1 MLPTDI
7 NKDVADTAS
16 VYENN
21 LTGLQNKAKQDQKT
35 GGLPEALVELLALND
50 VKKKTDAAK
59 RQIQLDMAQAKGQ
72 PSSIAE
78 QLKKGVIDQA
88 ISDKVKGVA
97 GVLQKQAKD
106 RNKYMNNLVN
116 KGAKNATQFARPTL
130 PFVQQ
135 KPGPKVGSR
144 RMPQQM
150 PTQYAAMGGGI
161 ARMPRHNLTNMA
173 DGGIVGF
180 KEGTDSNWL
189 SNIAEK
195 FSMPTSTTLDLL
207 VDNLSQLPGDLKE
220 KVISLANKVK
230 TKTNKVK
237 TNTLESLENRSN
249 KVNQTVSDLFN
260 RGKGI
265 VSPLITSGIETGKDL
280 VSSGIETG
288 KEIAPKVVPAIKN
301 FANREV
307 EGAKD
312 FIFGG
317 EYSSPDPAVLG
328 GGNQYVNAAANQGL
342 ANLRSDLSSAKQ
354 NIDDL
359 QGGIANA
366 DKRIAQNEALSDRFF
381 SEAYD
386 AENYLEGFDGVKK
399 LIPGTEQDLVDRNTA
414 IMNYGDEQYKAARN
428 ARRKFIEDKKQFE
441 GELGGAE
448 EAYRDTASEV
458 MFMQDM
464 ARKARMGD
472 PEAIAYMNQQGKA
485 NIQQGLAGIYG
496 NQDVNPSMMK
506 MVEAQQFP
514 SMQRNVDTDAIQ
526 AAAES
531 DFIPQTTTY
540 PTTSL
545 ANRANN
551 LFSGIAS
558 NLSGITDIE
567 GRRASGKLSQAKK
580 QLLEINPNL
589 SEPALTEQAEQMI
602 KNKEALAAAEM
613 KANFDEKAR
622 LAEDGKIAPFTDYS
636 DIAGYVD
643 KGLNFLMGKGGEEN
657 TGGEETEID
666 TSKQMKVI
674 DEQDSD
680 TFDAMG
686 EVGKYAGTDEGGE
699 SDSNKR
705 VTNAVVQT
713 ANSSDFNIGSMKD
726 VMEFYDM
733 MEQRAADKSR
743 KDATLYA
750 LANLSGFKGFREYV
764 TLSQQYTDAQK
775 AKARELADK
784 ALNYGLQK
792 QKMALQG
799 QANALRMQMMRDN
812 RLLNNNRLVS
822 KEMNDLIPVLA
833 MAREQLNSMN
843 IPDYKGNYGQLV
855 QEIAE
860 LQSKGVE
867 QAGDLQELLKYKEI
881 AENATP
887 LGQQVFMLETQI
899 ETFESMIQPL
909 PPIQ

>member
-1 MLPTDI
+1 MFPPNI
-7 NKDVADTAS
+7 NKEIADTAN

-21 LTGLQNKAKQDQKT
+21 VTGLQNKAKQDQKT
-35 GGLPEALVELLALND
+35 GGLPEALVELLALSE

-72 PSSIAE
+72 PTSIAE
-78 QLKKGVIDQA
+78 KLKKGVIDQA

-144 RMPQQM
+144 RIPQQMTQQM

-161 ARMPRHNLTNMA
+161 ARMPRQNLTNMA

-230 TKTNKVK
+230 NKTNEVK
-237 TNTLESLENRSN
+237 TNTSESVKNRSD
-249 KVNQTVSDLFN
+249 KVNQTVSDLFG
-260 RGKGI
+260 RGKN
-265 VSPLITSGIETGKDL
+265 L

-288 KEIAPKVVPAIKN
+288 KDLISSGIETGKGIAPKVIPAIKN

-328 GGNQYVNAAANQGL
+328 GGNQNVNAAANQGL
-342 ANLRSDLSSAKQ
+342 ANLRSDLSGAKQ

-381 SEAYD
+381 GESYD

-414 IMNYGDEQYKAARN
+414 IMNYGDKQYKAARN

-514 SMQRNVDTDAIQ
+514 SMQRNVDADAIQ

-531 DFIPQTTTY
+531 DFIPQSTKY

-558 NLSGITDIE
+558 NFSDFD
-567 GRRASGKLSQAKK
+567 GRREELVLNSAKK
-580 QLLEINPNL
+580 QLLQLNPDL
-589 SEPALTEQAEQMI
+589 SEPALTEQAEQLI
-602 KNKEALAAAEM
+602 KNKEALAEE
-613 KANFDEKAR
+613 EKAQ
-622 LAEDGKIAPFTDYS
+622 LTKDGGIAPFTDYS

-657 TGGEETEID
+657 TGGEATEID

-674 DEQDSD
+674 DEGGRDSD

-686 EVGKYAGTDEGGE
+686 QVGKYADTDEGGGGKG
-699 SDSNKR
+699 DGNK
-705 VTNAVVQT
+705 VANAVVQT

-726 VMEFYDM
+726 VMEFYDI

-743 KDATLYA
+743 KDAILYA
-750 LANLSGFKGFREYV
+750 LANLSGFKGFREFIP
-764 TLSQQYTDAQK
+764 LFEQYTNAQK

-843 IPDYKGNYGQLV
+843 IPGYRGNYGQLV
-855 QEIAE
+855 QELTE
-860 LQSKGVE
+860 LRSKGSE
-867 QAGDLQELLKYKEI
+867 QPEDEQKLLKYKEI
-881 AENATP
+881 AETTTP

-899 ETFESMIQPL
+899 ETFESMIKPL
-909 PPIQ
+909 PPMQ

>member
-7 NKDVADTAS
+7 NKDVADTAN

-21 LTGLQNKAKQDQKT
+21 VTGLQNKAKKDQKS
-35 GGLPEALVELLALND
+35 GGLPEALVELLALSE

-72 PSSIAE
+72 PTSIAE
-78 QLKKGVIDQA
+78 KLKKGVIDQA
-88 ISDKVKGVA
+88 ISDKIKGVA

-130 PFVQQ
+130 PFAQQ
-135 KPGPKVGSR
+135 KPGPKVGST
-144 RMPQQM
+144 RMTQQM

-161 ARMPRHNLTNMA
+161 ARMPRQNLTNMA

-189 SNIAEK
+189 SKIAEK

-230 TKTNKVK
+230 TKTNEVK
-237 TNTLESLENRSN
+237 TNTSESVKNRSD
-249 KVNQTVSDLFN
+249 KVNQTVSDLFG
-260 RGKGI
+260 R
-265 VSPLITSGIETGKDL
+265 GKDL

-288 KEIAPKVVPAIKN
+288 KDLISSGIETGKGIAPEVIPAIKN

-312 FIFGG
+312 LIFGG
-317 EYSSPDPAVLG
+317 EYSSPAPEVLG
-328 GGNQYVNAAANQGL
+328 GGNQNVNAAANQGL
-342 ANLRSDLSSAKQ
+342 SNLRSDLSGAKQ

-359 QGGIANA
+359 KGGIANA
-366 DKRIAQNEALSDRFF
+366 DKRIAQNETLRDRFGD
-381 SEAYD
+381 EAD
-386 AENYLEGFDGVKK
+386 RAEDYLEGYDKDFKEIGKP
-399 LIPGTEQDLVDRNTA
+399 IPGTEQDLIDRNTA
-414 IMNYGDEQYKAARN
+414 IADYANRQYDAATN
-428 ARRKFIEDKKQFE
+428 ARSKFRKDKKQFE

-448 EAYRDTASEV
+448 EAYSDIASEV
-458 MFMQDM
+458 MSMQDM
-464 ARKARMGD
+464 ARRARMGD
-472 PEAIAYMNQQGKA
+472 PEAIAFMNQQGKA

-496 NQDVNPSMMK
+496 NQNVDPSMMK

-514 SMQRNVDTDAIQ
+514 SMQRNVDADAIK
-526 AAAES
+526 AAEKS
-531 DFIPQTTTY
+531 DFIPQRTNY

-545 ANRANN
+545 ANRTAGIFSLPSEMMAHSMDMQKNTVLNN
-551 LFSGIAS
+551 
-558 NLSGITDIE
+558 
-567 GRRASGKLSQAKK
+567 AKK
-580 QLLEINPNL
+580 QLLQLNPNL

-602 KNKEALAAAEM
+602 KNKEALAGSDTEFELPTYPEM
-613 KANFDEKAR
+613 ISG
-622 LAEDGKIAPFTDYS
+622 L
-636 DIAGYVD
+636 D
-643 KGLNFLMGKGGEEN
+643 KGLNYLSDMFTGGGEEN
-657 TGGEETEID
+657 TSGID

-674 DEQDSD
+674 DEQDSN

-686 EVGKYAGTDEGGE
+686 KVGEYADTDDGGGNA
-699 SDSNKR
+699 SNKK
-705 VTNAVVQT
+705 VANAVIQT
-713 ANSSDFNIGSMKD
+713 AGSSDFNIGSMKD

-750 LANLSGFKGFREYV
+750 LANLSGFKGFREFIP
-764 TLSQQYTDAQK
+764 LFEQYTNAQK

-799 QANALRMQMMRDN
+799 QANALKMQMMRDN
-812 RLLNNNRLVS
+812 RLLNNNRLLQA
-822 KEMNDLIPVLA
+822 ELNDQLPNLQ
-833 MAREQLNSMN
+833 MAKQQLNILN
-843 IPDYKGNYGQLV
+843 IPDYGGTYGELL
-855 QEIAE
+855 QELAE
-860 LQSKGVE
+860 LRSKGVE
-867 QAGDLQELLKYKEI
+867 QPEDEQELLKFKEI

-887 LGQQVFMLETQI
+887 EGEAVVMYQTAVDTI
-899 ETFESMIQPL
+899 RSMIQPL
-909 PPIQ
+909 PPMQ